1 MTDETRPDHAEPDA
15 AAFDREGQDA
25 IEGRKPE
32 PEGGAP
38 AGIPPA
44 GSHATAP
51 LTSGAA
57 TPGTGALPSGGDRQG
72 EVDPAID

>member
-1 MTDETRPDHAEPDA
+1 MTDDTGPRHPDADA

-32 PEGGAP
+32 AAEARPQGL
-38 AGIPPA
+38 PPA

-51 LTSGAA
+51 LTSDAA
-57 TPGTGALPSGGDRQG
+57 TPGTGALPSGGDPKG

>member
-1 MTDETRPDHAEPDA
+1 MPDETRPDHADPDA
-15 AAFDREGQDA
+15 AAFDREGQEA

-32 PEGGAP
+32 PDGGEP
-38 AGIPPA
+38 GSVPPA

-51 LTSGAA
+51 LTSDAA
-57 TPGTGALPSGGDRQG
+57 TPGTGALPSGGDQQG